1 MTADDTTTTAT
12 ETDDASE
19 TEDTT
24 EDEQKSEDDKQA
36 NGQREVIPPRVAA
49 ALKKANAEAEKY
61 RLALKKFE
69 DRDKS
74 EIQRAA
80 DERDEAR
87 KEAEKARTAYMRLK
101 VGATKGLPLSLAE
114 RLQGETE
121 DEMSDDADALLADM
135 KQQPNTNG
143 KAPSFEAGA
152 RKPAPKAV
160 SMNDLIRGR
169 NRR

>member
-1 MTADDTTTTAT
+1 MTAVNTDIPEET

-24 EDEQKSEDDKQA
+24 EDQKPEGDKPK
-36 NGQREVIPPRVAA
+36 RDEIPPRVAA
-49 ALKKANAEAEKY
+49 ALKKANEEAQKY

-74 EIQRAA
+74 EIQRAT

-87 KEAEKARTAYMRLK
+87 KEADKAKASYLRLK
-101 VGATKGLPLSLAE
+101 VGAAKGLPTSLAE

-121 DEMSDDADALLADM
+121 DEMADDADALLADM
-135 KQQPNTNG
+135 KPTNGTNG

-152 RKPAPKAV
+152 RKPAPKAT
-160 SMNDLIRGR
+160 SMNELIRGR